1 MTIDELMDKFD
12 LDWLEV
18 DADGVYIHA
27 GRALRMD
34 EWRELCEE
42 IEGMQD
48 E

>member
-18 DADGVYIHA
+18 GDDGVYIHA
-27 GRALRMD
+27 GRTLRMD
-34 EWRELCEE
+34 EWRELCAE
-42 IEGMQD
+42 IERMQD